1 MIPKLSGAT
10 HAMLNNLKLFTR
22 VASLSLILTPVKAWS
37 EWRVP
42 ERVEIVLGTETLAS
56 ERQAVLVLSAVVG
69 SNLCSPLR
77 RCRRRRSFGHQTS
90 AGFTWQGPWYPV

>member
-22 VASLSLILTPVKAWS
+22 VASLSLLLTPVKAWS

-69 SNLCSPLR
+69 SN
-77 RCRRRRSFGHQTS
+77 FGDRTGSEHTGILKRNCGHITS
-90 AGFTWQGPWYPV
+90 